1 MEDTIVAISTSQ
13 GIGAIS
19 IIRLSGKESIEIVNK
34 IVKNKNLNKLNSH
47 TINYNHVV
55 NNDEIIDEVLISIMK
70 APRSFTTEDVVE
82 INCHGGIATTNKILE
97 LLTSE
102 KKVEVSQLAE
112 YLDVSQVTVRKDL
125 DALEAKGIIKREH
138 GYAVL
143 CSADDINGRIAYHYE
158 EKKKIALKAAE
169 LVSEGDTIMIES
181 GSCCALLADTL
192 TQLHKDLTIIT
203 NSAFIAAYIRGK
215 SNFQIILLGGIYQ
228 QDSQVMVGPMVQEC
242 VSNFFVDY
250 FFIGTD
256 GYDSKIGF
264 SSRDQMRAQAVRD
277 MSHQAEQ
284 IIVLTESDKFSKRG
298 VVPLNLKNKVKTVI
312 TDHSID
318 SSYIEELNNQNIQ
331 IIKV

>member
-1 MEDTIVAISTSQ
+1 M
-13 GIGAIS
+13 
-19 IIRLSGKESIEIVNK
+19 
-34 IVKNKNLNKLNSH
+34 KN
-47 TINYNHVV
+47 
-55 NNDEIIDEVLISIMK
+55 
-70 APRSFTTEDVVE
+70 R
-82 INCHGGIATTNKILE
+82 TNKILE

-242 VSNFFVDY
+242 VSNFLS
-250 FFIGTD
+250 I
-256 GYDSKIGF
+256 IF
-264 SSRDQMRAQAVRD
+264 SSVPMD
-277 MSHQAEQ
+277 M
-284 IIVLTESDKFSKRG
+284 I
-298 VVPLNLKNKVKTVI
+298 LKLVFQTVI
-312 TDHSID
+312 KCVLKPYVICHIR
-318 SSYIEELNNQNIQ
+318 LN
-331 IIKV
+331 KSLS